1 MAEVKIAKAENP
13 STDAPKEVASEET
26 ASEEL
31 AISENTTAEAP
42 AAVEEQSVDKT
53 EEEVDFNVAE
63 ALAQRDYTP
72 LVVQKIYQ
80 NISYPSRA
88 VSKNQQGTVRVAI
101 QIGRSGEL
109 KSTQTTQE
117 SKYSSL
123 NRAALKAVEKAAP
136 FPELPEQISAEF
148 FELSIPITF
157 RLK

>member
-1 MAEVKIAKAENP
+1 MDEDLVKLDMKIVFSKLL
-13 STDAPKEVASEET
+13 DSEED
-26 ASEEL
+26 
-31 AISENTTAEAP
+31 I
-42 AAVEEQSVDKT
+42 
-53 EEEVDFNVAE
+53 DFNVAE

-101 QIGRSGEL
+101 KIGRSGEL
-109 KSTQTTQE
+109 KNVLTTQE

-136 FPELPEQISAEF
+136 FPTLTEQISADS

-157 RLK
+157 RLQ

>member
-1 MAEVKIAKAENP
+1 MAELKIAKAENP
-13 STDAPKEVASEET
+13 SDSAPQEVASNET

-31 AISENTTAEAP
+31 AISEHTAEALQP
-42 AAVEEQSVDKT
+42 SKSKLIT
-53 EEEVDFNVAE
+53 EEEIDFNVAE

-136 FPELPEQISAEF
+136 FPDTA
-148 FELSIPITF
+148 
-157 RLK
+157 RADKR